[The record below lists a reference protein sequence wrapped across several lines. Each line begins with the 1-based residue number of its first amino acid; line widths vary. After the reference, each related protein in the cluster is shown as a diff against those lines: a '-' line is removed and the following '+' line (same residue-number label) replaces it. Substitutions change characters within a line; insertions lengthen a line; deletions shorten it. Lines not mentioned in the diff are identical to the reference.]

1 MIREIAY
8 DEVFDSQKHFRLLM
22 ECMSMPGKLNYIQSS
37 QLNSPEGINQ
47 ATILAGFALMNSD
60 VSFYIDQRP
69 SEIEEYLI
77 VNTSALLADLSE
89 ADFIFMQGKRASSLL
104 SEAKAGIDIYP
115 ESGAFILVDLV
126 SISKESLFP
135 CIRLVLEGPGID
147 GKAIVYVQGLDESF
161 LKIIKDQ
168 YLTYPLGFDFIF
180 TSHDNA
186 VLCIPRSSNINWEI
200 IN

>member
-37 QLNSPEGINQ
+37 QLNSPKGINQ
-47 ATILAGFALMNSD
+47 ATILTGFALMNSD
-60 VSFYIDQRP
+60 VSFYLDKRP

-77 VNTSALLADLSE
+77 VNTSAVLAPMPE
-89 ADFIFMQGKRASSLL
+89 ADFIFMHGNRTGSLL
-104 SEAKAGIDIYP
+104 SEANTGLDIYP
-115 ESGAFILVDLV
+115 ESGALILVDLE

-135 CIRLVLEGPGID
+135 SIRLVLEGPGID
-147 GKAIVYVQGLDESF
+147 GKSIVYVQGLDISF

-168 YLTYPLGFDFIF
+168 HLTYPLGFDFIF
-180 TSHDNA
+180 TSNDNA
-186 VLCIPRSSNINWEI
+186 VLCIPRSSNINWEM